1 MRGEW
6 LNGLVV
12 AAEQRGLHLSRE
24 LRLYLGQ
31 HAGRQRVRCR
41 QQMPVAIHQQ
51 QLIMPLL
58 GEGLESGAHRRQR
71 PGRFPLRRRNVHP
84 PLKAFRHPLRIL
96 LQLADLPLTVNL
108 SGRQIHAPTERQDRQ
123 PREQRDDKAPFS
135 R

>member
-1 MRGEW
+1 
-6 LNGLVV
+6 
-12 AAEQRGLHLSRE
+12 
-24 LRLYLGQ
+24 
-31 HAGRQRVRCR
+31 
-41 QQMPVAIHQQ
+41 MPVAIHQQ
-51 QLIMPLL
+51 QLIMPLWARVWRAARIAA
-58 GEGLESGAHRRQR
+58 SG
-71 PGRFPLRRRNVHP
+71 GRFPLRRRNVHP

>member
-1 MRGEW
+1 
-6 LNGLVV
+6 
-12 AAEQRGLHLSRE
+12 
-24 LRLYLGQ
+24 
-31 HAGRQRVRCR
+31 
-41 QQMPVAIHQQ
+41 MPVAIHQQ

-71 PGRFPLRRRNVHP
+71 RSLPLRRRNVHP